1 MLLCLPS
8 LGKSQS
14 TVVWES
20 DTLLLSGEL
29 APSFSNRMRE
39 QLIATPTVPPELG
52 NKISQLQEKNE
63 MGLQLTEKVLREQ
76 L

>member
-1 MLLCLPS
+1 MLLSLPS

-52 NKISQLQEKNE
+52 KKNLTVTGKNE

>member
-1 MLLCLPS
+1 MSLSLLS
-8 LGKSQS
+8 LEKSQS

-20 DTLLLSGEL
+20 DTLLLPGEL
-29 APSFSNRMRE
+29 PPSFSNRMRE
-39 QLIATPTVPPELG
+39 QLIATPMVHHQSWG
-52 NKISQLQEKNE
+52 KKSQVTKKNE